1 MHCWDLDPN
10 LLNPEKV
17 SFIYIQFYTTFI
29 NKFSI
34 SVSDRICIIS
44 LILNCKELDLYFL
57 YLFSLQQSTYLYHH
71 QDLQYRFVSSSG
83 SAEYKFVS
91 PSGSA
96 EYRFVSPQDL
106 QSTDLFAIRICRI
119 QICIPVRIC
128 SLLTYLFWIFL

>member
-71 QDLQYRFVSSSG
+71 QDLQYRFVSPSG
-83 SAEYKFVS
+83 SAEYRFVSPSRSAEYRFVS

-96 EYRFVSPQDL
+96 EYRFVSP
-106 QSTDLFAIRICRI
+106 SGSAEYRF
-119 QICIPVRIC
+119 V
-128 SLLTYLFWIFL
+128 SLSGSAEY